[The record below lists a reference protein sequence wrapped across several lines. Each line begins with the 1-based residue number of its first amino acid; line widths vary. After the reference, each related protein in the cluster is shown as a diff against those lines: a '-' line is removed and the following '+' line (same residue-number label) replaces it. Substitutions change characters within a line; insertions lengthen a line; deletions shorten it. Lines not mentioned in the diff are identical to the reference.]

1 MGKSQRTKGATYER
15 DIVHVLKD
23 ALGIDVERNL
33 SQTRDGGGDVDLPG
47 YLVECKRRAGIAV
60 YEWLDQATRAA
71 KPDQKPL
78 VIARAD
84 RRENIIIMRL
94 DDFLP
99 LLKGTQHA
107 ETTD

>member
-1 MGKSQRTKGATYER
+1 MGKSQRAKGAVYER
-15 DIVHVLKD
+15 EIVRVLREVFGD
-23 ALGIDVERNL
+23 DTERNL
-33 SQTRDGGGDVDLPG
+33 SQTRDGGGDIDLPG

-60 YEWLDQATRAA
+60 YDWLDQASKAA

-99 LLKGTQHA
+99 LLRGTNNAKGT
-107 ETTD
+107 D

>member
-15 DIVHVLKD
+15 EIVRALMD
-23 ALGIDVERNL
+23 ALGIAVERNL
-33 SQTRDGGGDVDLPG
+33 NQTRDGGGDIDLPG

-71 KPDQKPL
+71 KPNQTPL

-84 RRENIIIMRL
+84 RRESIVIMRL

-99 LLKGTQHA
+99 LLQGAQHA
-107 ETTD
+107 KTTD